1 VKVDWS
7 PPDANGAN
15 LTGYSL
21 KIYRGGGLEK
31 SVDFAADVT
40 STTVDVEQN
49 GANYTFAIVA
59 TNAVGSSDEG
69 DQSAPVVPFGPPFAV
84 ASVQAVDGDQSAV
97 LNFAAPGDNGKAIV
111 RFEAQSSAGGTME
124 ITPGGSF
131 TGLSNG
137 TAYTFQVRAC
147 NDFCGPWSPASNQV
161 VPFGPPGQASVSA
174 SVVNNTTVRVS
185 WNAPAPNGRDI
196 ANTVVTINGTQS
208 TEVASGSRDVPVSPG
223 GTATIVARSCDS
235 TGVCGPDSAPASA
248 TTPAP
253 PPPSVSVYN
262 DRGHYGISVSNWP
275 HDGLIG
281 CYIGAP
287 LNNWQRNINV
297 VNGSGSNSSQIGTGT
312 TWLYLGPA
320 TVDCEGVQGTG

>member
-1 VKVDWS
+1 VLLVS
-7 PPDANGAN
+7 
-15 LTGYSL
+15 
-21 KIYRGGGLEK
+21 
-31 SVDFAADVT
+31 
-40 STTVDVEQN
+40 
-49 GANYTFAIVA
+49 AIV
-59 TNAVGSSDEG
+59 
-69 DQSAPVVPFGPPFAV
+69 VVLLLGGFAV
-84 ASVQAVDGDQSAV
+84 
-97 LNFAAPGDNGKAIV
+97 
-111 RFEAQSSAGGTME
+111 
-124 ITPGGSF
+124 
-131 TGLSNG
+131 
-137 TAYTFQVRAC
+137 
-147 NDFCGPWSPASNQV
+147 WSQV

-196 ANTVVTINGTQS
+196 ANTVVTINGNQS
-208 TEVASGSRDVPVSPG
+208 TEAPSGSRDVSVSPG

-235 TGVCGPDSAPASA
+235 TGVCGPDGAPASA

-253 PPPSVSVYN
+253 PPPTVSVYN
-262 DRGHYGISVSNWP
+262 DRGYYGISVSNWP